1 VPVFRE
7 NQGCIGRLGCQLD
20 EREDFASPRSGFPPG
35 RDALWPAEL
44 AQLARSAAAN
54 SAILDDHLFGGTGPR
69 RRPAEVIALVDE
81 EDLPEN
87 HRSR

>member
-1 VPVFRE
+1 MLCYLRY
-7 NQGCIGRLGCQLD
+7 
-20 EREDFASPRSGFPPG
+20 PG
-35 RDALWPAEL
+35 RPLKAGE
-44 AQLARSAAAN
+44 RAAN
-54 SAILDDHLFGGTGPR
+54 SAILDDHLFSGSGPR